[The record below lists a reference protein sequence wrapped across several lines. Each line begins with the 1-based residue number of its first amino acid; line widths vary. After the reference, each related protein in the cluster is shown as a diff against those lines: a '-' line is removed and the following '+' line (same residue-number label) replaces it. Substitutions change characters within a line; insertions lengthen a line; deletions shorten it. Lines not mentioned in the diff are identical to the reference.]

1 MGSPSCAL
9 AAHDSDLRRWA
20 SAEHPA
26 YSRNCQTSTA
36 TPAEPGDLP
45 GLLALLFS
53 LSSAFAI
60 LSIFA
65 AAANGCLQRET
76 STDRSDVTN
85 SRIVVPVGSL
95 QSEIGVNVSAPDGV
109 RILDGINSRLR
120 VGVAPCVEVLV
131 DCRPIMELGSG

>member
-1 MGSPSCAL
+1 
-9 AAHDSDLRRWA
+9 
-20 SAEHPA
+20 
-26 YSRNCQTSTA
+26 
-36 TPAEPGDLP
+36 
-45 GLLALLFS
+45 LLFS

-65 AAANGCLQRET
+65 AVANGCLQRET

-95 QSEIGVNVSAPDGV
+95 QSEIGVNVSAPDGA
-109 RILDGINSRLR
+109 RILDGTNSRLR

>member
-1 MGSPSCAL
+1 M
-9 AAHDSDLRRWA
+9 
-20 SAEHPA
+20 
-26 YSRNCQTSTA
+26 
-36 TPAEPGDLP
+36 
-45 GLLALLFS
+45 LFS

-95 QSEIGVNVSAPDGV
+95 QSEIGVNVSAPDGAQ
-109 RILDGINSRLR
+109 ILDGTNSRLR